1 VSAPLIVA
9 LHGCMQSAADFAV
22 ATRFDRVGQHAGA
35 YVLYPEQSTIANS
48 RQCWNWF
55 SLENQS
61 RLQGEPAALL
71 ALLEKICMRYPIDYA
86 RIFVCG
92 FSAGAV
98 MAAILAEQAPDV
110 IAAVGL
116 MAGVPLHAAY
126 DLMSAQA
133 LMAGARTIAPP
144 AVPVAPGAYRRLR
157 AMVWQGAQDDVV
169 APINATMLACQ
180 FAELCALPPAAPE
193 VETRGDAEIRR
204 WRETPGGAVR
214 IEEWRVARMR
224 HAWSGGSPRG
234 SFTWPAG
241 PHASEAMAAF
251 FLRDGSVTR
260 PETA

>member
-1 VSAPLIVA
+1 
-9 LHGCMQSAADFAV
+9 MQSAADFAV
-22 ATRFDRVGQHAGA
+22 ATRFDRVGQRTGA
-35 YVLYPEQSTIANS
+35 FVLYPEQSTMANS

-55 SLENQS
+55 SPEHQS

-71 ALLEKICMRYPIDYA
+71 ALIEKVCMRHPIDYA

-110 IAAVGL
+110 VAAVGL

-133 LMAGARTIAPP
+133 LMAGARTTAPHP
-144 AVPVAPGAYRRLR
+144 LPVALGAYRRLR
-157 AMVWQGAQDDVV
+157 AMVWQGVQDDVV
-169 APINATMLACQ
+169 APVNATMLVRQ
-180 FAELCALPPAAPE
+180 FTELCELPAAAPE
-193 VETRGDAEIRR
+193 VEERSDAEIRR
-204 WRETPGGAVR
+204 WRETPAGGVR
-214 IEEWRVARMR
+214 VEEWRVARMR

-241 PHASEAMAAF
+241 PHASEAMMAF
-251 FLRDGSVTR
+251 FLGDGSATR
-260 PETA
+260 PKTA